1 MPTFPGK
8 SPFLRVIF
16 VILLILLAY
25 FILPIYL
32 ARILKV
38 SPFRPL
44 ALFYLVNIAIIFY
57 FSRKSFFRNSDFQL
71 RLQELQEKM
80 NILNAEY
87 SQEVKNSFALQE
99 KRMRYD
105 SLGNILK
112 EINSSLELNLVTE
125 KLTTEAFSLIG
136 KNRGV
141 CLLYLIDNQLQKLV
155 LFKTKKGDKGLV
167 IQAKEGNILDFW
179 VLRHASPLLVEDI
192 KNDFRFD
199 LDKLMALDAR
209 PVASLISA
217 PFLSENKQ
225 LGILR
230 LDSEAPGVYSQYDLR
245 FLASIS
251 DLGAVAIEN
260 SELFKRAQDLA
271 IHDVLTGLFTK
282 VYFMERLKDECKR
295 ALSRRVSLS
304 LLMLDID
311 FFKNYNDQFGHT
323 AGDIVLKKL
332 SQIVTRTLAHSHP
345 LVSRF
350 GGEEF
355 CIAIA
360 GIDKKEA
367 FKVGETLR
375 REIENE
381 KVILRRTETHITVS
395 MGVANLPSDTLDNED
410 LIRKAD
416 KAMYE
421 AKRKGRNQVCSI

>member
-1 MPTFPGK
+1 MPTFLGK

-16 VILLILLAY
+16 ALILILLVY
-25 FILPIYL
+25 FILPVYL
-32 ARILKV
+32 AKILSLK
-38 SPFRPL
+38 PFKPL
-44 ALFYLVNIAIIFY
+44 FLFYLINIFILLY
-57 FSRKSFFRNSDFQL
+57 FSRKSFLRSYDLQL
-71 RLQELQEKM
+71 RIQGFQEKI

-87 SQEVKNSFALQE
+87 SQEIKKSIALLE
-99 KRMRYD
+99 KSMRYN

-112 EINSSLELNLVTE
+112 EINSSLELDSVAE
-125 KLTTEAFSLIG
+125 ILTSEVFSLIG
-136 KNRGV
+136 KNKGV
-141 CLLYLIDNQLQKLV
+141 CVLYLIDNQTQKLV

-167 IQAKEGNILDFW
+167 IKTKEGNTLDFW

-199 LDKLMALDAR
+199 LDKLLALDAR
-209 PVASLISA
+209 PVASLISS

-230 LDSEAPGVYSQYDLR
+230 LDSEIPGAYSQDDLR

-271 IHDVLTGLFTK
+271 IHDVLTGLYTK
-282 VYFMERLKDECKR
+282 VYFMERFKEECKR
-295 ALSRRVSLS
+295 ALSQKTPLS

-332 SQIVTRTLAHSHP
+332 SQIITKTLASLHP
-345 LVSRF
+345 LISRF

-355 CIAIA
+355 CIAIT
-360 GIDKKEA
+360 GKDKKEA
-367 FKVGETLR
+367 YKIGDYLR

-381 KVILRRTETHITVS
+381 KVILRRSETHITTSVGLAS
-395 MGVANLPSDTLDNED
+395 LPVDALDDED

-421 AKRKGRNQVCSI
+421 AKQKGRNQVCSF

>member
-1 MPTFPGK
+1 MYAFLRK

-16 VILLILLAY
+16 VLILILLAY
-25 FILPIYL
+25 FILPVYL
-32 ARILKV
+32 AKILGVK
-38 SPFRPL
+38 PL
-44 ALFYLVNIAIIFY
+44 KPLFLFYLINISIILY
-57 FSRKSFFRNSDFQL
+57 FFRRSFLRSYDFQL
-71 RLQELQEKM
+71 RKQELQEKM

-87 SQEVKNSFALQE
+87 SQEITNSVALQE
-99 KRMRYD
+99 KSMRYN
-105 SLGNILK
+105 SLGNILE
-112 EINSSLELNLVTE
+112 EINSSLELDSVTE
-125 KLTTEAFSLIG
+125 ILVSKVFLLIG
-136 KNRGV
+136 KSKGV
-141 CLLYLIDNQLQKLV
+141 CLLYLIDGKNQRLV
-155 LFKTKKGDKGLV
+155 LFKTKREEKGLV
-167 IQAKEGNILDFW
+167 IKAKEGNTLDFW

-199 LDKLMALDAR
+199 LDKLMVLDAR

-230 LDSEAPGVYSQYDLR
+230 LDSEISGAYSQDDLR

-260 SELFKRAQDLA
+260 SELFKRTQDLA
-271 IHDVLTGLFTK
+271 IHDVLTGLYTK
-282 VYFMERLKDECKR
+282 VYFMERFKEECKR
-295 ALSRRVSLS
+295 AVFRGTPLS

-311 FFKNYNDQFGHT
+311 FFKNYNDQYGHT
-323 AGDIVLKKL
+323 AGDIVLRKL
-332 SQIVTRTLAHSHP
+332 SQIITKTLANLHP

-355 CIAIA
+355 CIAIT

-367 FKVGETLR
+367 HKIGDSLR
-375 REIENE
+375 RDIENE
-381 KVILRRTETHITVS
+381 KVILRRTETHITTSVGIAS
-395 MGVANLPSDTLDNED
+395 LPVDTLDDED